1 MVCRAFCKKKYFL
14 NHPIFHFCGKIH
26 ICQAFCV
33 YSILKL
39 IGNCEKASRKGQKDY
54 KNEKGVLKMVDDE
67 LEHFKERNSFLIN
80 NFLDVIIEMELDG
93 TIAYINSRILD
104 LFGYDPE
111 DVIGTSSFNFVHP
124 EDRVNV
130 EKGMTEAIKNRQF
143 FSMDFRV
150 KHKEGYYIPVHSKGS
165 MSRLEGNLRIVTV
178 LREVTELKEVEA
190 KLKEAFER
198 ENFYKDLF
206 THDINNILQII
217 QSSMSLLTLFQNNP
231 EVQQEEIRDI
241 IKLLNGQVVRGS
253 RLVSN
258 VRRLSELETQEIS
271 LGSTRISEV
280 LENAIKFVQEGY
292 QEKEVTIHL
301 DTPNKDIT
309 VQANDLLQDVFENI
323 LINAVKY
330 TNDPLINI
338 DIYIS
343 EERDLEKKY
352 CKFQFMDNG
361 IGIPDSRKEIIFQ
374 EGNRKDK
381 SVKGMGIG
389 LSLVKKIIE
398 RYDGKIWVEDRI
410 QGDYSKGS
418 NFIVLIPLAKSKEIE
433 EVSRRQDLS

>member
-1 MVCRAFCKKKYFL
+1 LV
-14 NHPIFHFCGKIH
+14 NNE
-26 ICQAFCV
+26 
-33 YSILKL
+33 LKHS
-39 IGNCEKASRKGQKDY
+39 E
-54 KNEKGVLKMVDDE
+54 
-67 LEHFKERNSFLIN
+67 ERNSFLIN

-93 TIAYINSRILD
+93 TIAYINSRSSD

-111 DVIGTSSFNFVHP
+111 DIIGTSSFIYVHP
-124 EDRVNV
+124 EDRGNV
-130 EKGMTEAIKNRQF
+130 EKGMMEAIKNRQF

-150 KHKEGYYIPVHSKGS
+150 KHKEGYFIPVHSKGS

-231 EVQQEEIRDI
+231 EVQQQEIKDI

-258 VRRLSELETQEIS
+258 VRRLSELESQEIS
-271 LGSTRISEV
+271 LGSTSIKGI
-280 LENAIKFVQEGY
+280 LEHAIKFVQEGY
-292 QEKEVTIHL
+292 QEKEVTINI
-301 DTPNKDIT
+301 DSPNKDII

-330 TNDPLINI
+330 SNDPLVNI
-338 DIYIS
+338 DIIIS
-343 EERDLEKKY
+343 EEHDQDKIY

-361 IGIPDSRKEIIFQ
+361 IGVPNSRKEIIFQ

-398 RYDGKIWVEDRI
+398 RYNGKIWVEDRI
-410 QGDYSKGS
+410 NGDYSKGS
-418 NFIVLIPLAKSKEIE
+418 NFILLIPLAKSEEIKEI
-433 EVSRRQDLS
+433 SQKKRLN